1 MSDVKVV
8 DIGEKQRDKIKD
20 AIRDMQA
27 QLPLIVA
34 GQQAMAKATRAKY
47 LALVEEGFSASE
59 ALELCK

>member
-27 QLPLIVA
+27 QLPYIVA